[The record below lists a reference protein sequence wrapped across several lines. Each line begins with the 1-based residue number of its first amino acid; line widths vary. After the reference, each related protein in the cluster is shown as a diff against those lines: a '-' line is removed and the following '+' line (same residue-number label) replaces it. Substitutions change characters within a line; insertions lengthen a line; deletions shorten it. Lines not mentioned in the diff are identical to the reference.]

1 MVLADLGSSLFS
13 VEWIQL
19 PPLVQCRDDLHFKRC
34 GQNDT
39 SPACRSRRTE
49 LKMFKSCPGLAN
61 WGQSEIETTQLR
73 LSVG

>member
-39 SPACRSRRTE
+39 SPACRSRRAE
-49 LKMFKSCPGLAN
+49 LKTFKKLPGSCELGAIQN
-61 WGQSEIETTQLR
+61 
-73 LSVG
+73 